1 MKKTKVIY
9 PGSFDPFTLG
19 HLDMVQRIS
28 KIFDDIVIGVLVNPE
43 KKMLF
48 SLEERK
54 EMIRN
59 ALYEANIGHV
69 IVEDFN
75 GLLIDFAKD
84 QKATVIARGIRTS
97 KDFDYELQMAH
108 ANRHLDKMIETIF
121 LPTSVEYSYISST
134 IIKQIGLFGGDITAL
149 VPAVN
154 ILQIAERLKENE

>member
-19 HLDMVQRIS
+19 HLDMIQRIS
-28 KIFDDIVIGVLVNPE
+28 GLFDDIVVGVLVNLE
-43 KKMLF
+43 KKTLF
-48 SLEERK
+48 SLTERK
-54 EMIRN
+54 EMIQK
-59 ALYEANIGHV
+59 ALQAANINHV
-69 IVEDFN
+69 VVEEFH
-75 GLLIDFAKD
+75 GLLVDFARE
-84 QKATVIARGIRTS
+84 QKATAIIRGVRTA

-108 ANRHLDKMIETIF
+108 ANRHLDEKIETIL

-154 ILQIAERLKENE
+154 ISKIAERLKENE